1 MRTHQSGRLVQAAL
15 AMIALVFALTLA
27 ACGGDDEATPST
39 PAASA
44 PASTATEAPA
54 PAEEPAPAAGK
65 VQADPANKGKT
76 ITIGSKNFT
85 ESIIIGNIY
94 GQALKEAGFTVK
106 YDLNLGLENVANKA
120 VEDGDI
126 DGYPEYTGTAL
137 TALLGIKP
145 KDVPKDE
152 DAAYEQA
159 KKLYKE
165 KFDFVALPQTPFTDS
180 NAVGMT
186 KEKAA
191 ELGNPTKISDLKSK
205 NRELSLAASA
215 ECFKRSDCAL
225 GLKEVYGL
233 TFKEIPIDVAQRHE
247 VILTGKSD
255 LTIPFTTDGAIAANE
270 EVVLEDDK
278 DLFPP
283 YNVTFVLSQKA
294 ADKLG
299 PAGQEVITTVQE
311 GLTTKVMS
319 ELNSRVDLDKEKP
332 EDVAAEYLK
341 DYIA

>member
-15 AMIALVFALTLA
+15 AMIALVLAFTLS
-27 ACGGDDEATPST
+27 ACGSDEKKTSST

-44 PASTATEAPA
+44 STDAAAPA
-54 PAEEPAPAAGK
+54 PAEGK
-65 VQADPANKGKT
+65 IKADPANEGKT
-76 ITIGSKNFT
+76 VKIGSKNFT

-94 GQALKEAGFTVK
+94 GMALKEAGFTVS

-137 TALLGIKP
+137 TALLGVNP

-152 DAAYEQA
+152 TKAYEQA
-159 KKLYKE
+159 KALYKE

-180 NAVGMT
+180 NALGMT

-191 ELGNPTKISDLKSK
+191 ELGNPTKISDLKGKSQD
-205 NRELSLAASA
+205 LTLAASA

-225 GLKEVYGL
+225 GFKEVYGL
-233 TFKEIPIDVAQRHE
+233 KFKKEIPIDVAQRHE
-247 VILTGKSD
+247 VILSGKAD

-270 EVVLEDDK
+270 EVILEDDM

-311 GLTTKVMS
+311 GLTTEVMS

>member
-15 AMIALVFALTLA
+15 AMIALVLALALSE
-27 ACGGDDEATPST
+27 CGSEDEPST
-39 PAASA
+39 PAAS
-44 PASTATEAPA
+44 SSTEAPA
-54 PAEEPAPAAGK
+54 PAEDASK
-65 VQADPANKGKT
+65 IKADPANKGKT
-76 ITIGSKNFT
+76 VKIGSKNFT

-94 GQALKEAGFTVK
+94 GMALKEAGFTVS

-120 VEDGDI
+120 IEDGDI

-137 TALLGIKP
+137 TALLGVDP

-152 DAAYEQA
+152 DQAYERA
-159 KKLYKE
+159 KELYKE

-186 KEKAA
+186 KEKAV
-191 ELGNPTKISDLKSK
+191 ELGNPTKISDLKSP

-215 ECFKRSDCAL
+215 ECFKRADCAK
-225 GLKEVYGL
+225 GLEEVYGL
-233 TFKEIPIDVAQRHE
+233 KFKEIPIDVAQRHE

-270 EVVLEDDK
+270 EVILEDDK

-283 YNVTFVLSQKA
+283 YNVTFVLSQEA

-299 PAGQEVITTVQE
+299 PAGQKVITTVQE
-311 GLTTKVMS
+311 GLSTEVMS

-341 DYIA
+341 DYIG